1 MNKPN
6 RADVRQVN
14 VKVSGITF
22 ESVRLRHDLGS
33 DDFDIVIDDPN
44 LGRFALT
51 PAVPSL
57 ELRDED
63 SEWRQVTLDELKKV
77 LADDG
82 DLAEAAE
89 EPQAFEIA
97 ERESFNRRVAEGEHI
112 MNAEI
117 ALFNAGIPFLQLPF
131 QQNKFA
137 SNLFMVLNLPL
148 ARACLQRAG
157 FQPKFDS
164 ETVLFG
170 GCNGQ
175 AVQLLQGKY
184 RLPRVSEW
192 KRSIEQMKKT
202 AAIYVR
208 VSTPDQ
214 HVESQLYDLRE
225 LASQR
230 GFEGGHEYLERGVC
244 GKKARRPGLD
254 ALMADARRKEFSVVL
269 VAAFDR
275 IARSTR
281 NFLQVIDE
289 LDSMGIEFI
298 SRRENVDTSG
308 PMGRLFVT
316 IISAIHVRI
325 PTAQRNARNQ
335 LFIAEPRLN
344 ARYPCMPLP
353 RQ

>member
-1 MNKPN
+1 MRTTLRPI
-6 RADVRQVN
+6 VWP
-14 VKVSGITF
+14 
-22 ESVRLRHDLGS
+22 VRL
-33 DDFDIVIDDPN
+33 
-44 LGRFALT
+44 
-51 PAVPSL
+51 PAT
-57 ELRDED
+57 RN
-63 SEWRQVTLDELKKV
+63 
-77 LADDG
+77 DG
-82 DLAEAAE
+82 
-89 EPQAFEIA
+89 Q
-97 ERESFNRRVAEGEHI
+97 
-112 MNAEI
+112 
-117 ALFNAGIPFLQLPF
+117 
-131 QQNKFA
+131 
-137 SNLFMVLNLPL
+137 
-148 ARACLQRAG
+148 
-157 FQPKFDS
+157 
-164 ETVLFG
+164 VLF
-170 GCNGQ
+170 
-175 AVQLLQGKY
+175 A
-184 RLPRVSEW
+184 
-192 KRSIEQMKKT
+192 
-202 AAIYVR
+202 
-208 VSTPDQ
+208 STPDQ

-225 LASQR
+225 LAAQR
-230 GFEGGHEYLERGVC
+230 GFEVVHEYEDRGVC

-254 ALMADARRKEFSVVL
+254 LLMADARRKKFSVVL